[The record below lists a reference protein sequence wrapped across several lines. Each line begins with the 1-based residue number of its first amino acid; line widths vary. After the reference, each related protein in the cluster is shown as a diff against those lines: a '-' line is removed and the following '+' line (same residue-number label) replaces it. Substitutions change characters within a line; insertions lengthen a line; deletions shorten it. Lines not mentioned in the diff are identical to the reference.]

1 MDVLQDYVRNN
12 NATINV
18 SNKIP
23 LDVLQDNFPDPQKD
37 LFKCD
42 SVAPRSKH
50 PLWGGT
56 NRRTEDN
63 NKYKSTTAVSGKLPT
78 DFTALHANNKIHN
91 GLGSCPGLVLSPFDR
106 FLLIGPSAKGGPAL
120 FLLTKPNLHFLSKLL
135 LCGADAGPSVFL
147 SCVARPKRFSHFSN
161 GLSKYSIYSLYY
173 NHRSTT

>member
-1 MDVLQDYVRNN
+1 VDVLQDYVRNN

-23 LDVLQDNFPDPQKD
+23 LDVLQNNFPDPQKD

-91 GLGSCPGLVLSPFDR
+91 GLGSCSGLVFSPFDR

-120 FLLTKPNLHFLSKLL
+120 CLLTKLTLFIEAASMWRRRGAQCFFKLRCETKTVLTFFQRSLKIQYILAL
-135 LCGADAGPSVFL
+135 L
-147 SCVARPKRFSHFSN
+147 
-161 GLSKYSIYSLYY
+161 
-173 NHRSTT
+173 